1 MTLDKCVYD
10 KNTGN
15 GLEDLIYG
23 VVETVIRTLI
33 TRSGKQSQSLVYT
46 DFHSDDNDYNW
57 AYMKYEEF
65 RLLQKTGLVS
75 VLICQPKNKED
86 VHISLSE
93 FSKLTFCIMR

>member
-65 RLLQKTGLVS
+65 TPSENWIGLS
-75 VLICQPKNKED
+75 FDLPIEK
-86 VHISLSE
+86 
-93 FSKLTFCIMR
+93 